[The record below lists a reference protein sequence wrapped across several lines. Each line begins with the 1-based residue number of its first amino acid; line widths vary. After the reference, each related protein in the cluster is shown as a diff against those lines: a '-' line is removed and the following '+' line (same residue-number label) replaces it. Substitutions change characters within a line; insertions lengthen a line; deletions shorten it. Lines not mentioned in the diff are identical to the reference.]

1 MSASTYVYVTE
12 MQALASGGTM
22 PGGGMLAQKD
32 GDMPPIDMNA
42 AVATAGPT
50 ATGMPAGAM
59 YEVATDDMPAG
70 DMRPAI
76 SSSTLRDMPGG
87 ADGDKR
93 GRRRHAEWQHACHR
107 RRHASLTGKFSH
119 ATVRGS

>member
-70 DMRPAI
+70 DMRSAI
-76 SSSTLRDMPGG
+76 SSSTVRDMPEG
-87 ADGDKR
+87 AMVAYADDDGMPS
-93 GRRRHAEWQHACHR
+93 G
-107 RRHASLTGKFSH
+107 SML
-119 ATVRGS
+119 ATEGDMRA